1 MRRSGGIWQG
11 HDVSLLVTSNHY
23 FGAFPTPVAAFLA
36 FFLAAAPLTVFSVRV
51 GALFFALLPFFLDP
65 PGFSISQARLPASH
79 SRARS
84 SVSSSTASPR
94 LNVAFVSPSV
104 T

>member
-1 MRRSGGIWQG
+1 M
-11 HDVSLLVTSNHY
+11 TSDRY
-23 FGAFPTPVAAFLA
+23 LGAFPTPVAAFLA
-36 FFLAAAPLTVFSVRV
+36 FFFAPAPFTVFSVSV
-51 GALFFALLPFFLDP
+51 GALFFTLLPFFYDP
-65 PGFSISQARLPASH
+65 PGFSISQARLPASN

-84 SVSSSTASPR
+84 NVSNSTASPR